1 MSEKNV
7 ETEKKNGIGKSTMS
21 KEQMEQFINENLSV
35 VPRNCR
41 RKFESLVTVEEKFTK
56 IRYFL
61 DAKKLRDEM
70 VEKNKLESKVKELFI
85 KRKATTED
93 VVRVID
99 FCKQYIQSTKED
111 EIKKINGEIQR
122 LTHLKQTLES
132 E

>member
-7 ETEKKNGIGKSTMS
+7 ETEKKNVVAKSAMT

-41 RKFESLVTVEEKFTK
+41 RKFESLITLEEKVTK

-61 DAKKLRDEM
+61 DAKRLKEEM
-70 VEKNKLESKVKELFI
+70 IEKNRLESKVKELFI

-111 EIKKINGEIQR
+111 EIKKINIEIQR
-122 LTHLKQTLES
+122 LSHLKQTLES

>member
-93 VVRVID
+93 AVRVID

-111 EIKKINGEIQR
+111 EIKKINIEIQR
-122 LTHLKQTLES
+122 LSHLKQTLES